1 MREFII
7 FETFMFLNHE
17 DLLNACIVNKSF
29 NSIYSKYY
37 EHFCEHILI
46 NNKDISYIKTN
57 ESSTLRVKN
66 YAYSYNNKFDKRDM
80 FFIFLK
86 HLKHLK

>member
-7 FETFMFLNHE
+7 FETFMFLGHE
-17 DLLNACIVNKSF
+17 DLLNACVVNKSF
-29 NSIYSKYY
+29 NKVYNDYY
-37 EHFCEHILI
+37 EHFWEEILI
-46 NNKDISYIKTN
+46 NNKDISYIKTS

-80 FFIFLK
+80 FFKFLK
-86 HLKHLK
+86 HLK